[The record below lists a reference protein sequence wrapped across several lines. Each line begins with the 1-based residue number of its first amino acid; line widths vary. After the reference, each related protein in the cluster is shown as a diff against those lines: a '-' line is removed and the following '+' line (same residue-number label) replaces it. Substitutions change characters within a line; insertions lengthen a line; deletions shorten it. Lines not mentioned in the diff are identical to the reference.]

1 MSPILHPFNP
11 LFPPFSEK
19 VLFSL
24 RNVPS
29 LKYFPGFAEASWCI
43 LPGFLPSLSD
53 GSYSV
58 SFVDFSLSLMST
70 VAFLRVHIVFFFMT
84 FFHNTSIL
92 EDVLLIIIL
101 RCCLFSWIRL
111 NVPIFFFFTCYL
123 SYHLNFN
130 TFLTDFITIL
140 ISKLFYPS
148 ISLSIPV
155 NESISLYIRLK
166 TNFDIISI
174 FY

>member
-1 MSPILHPFNP
+1 MSSILHPFNP

-58 SFVDFSLSLMST
+58 SFVDFSLSHMST

-111 NVPIFFFFTCYL
+111 NVPIFFFSLAISVIT
-123 SYHLNFN
+123 SISTH
-130 TFLTDFITIL
+130 FLL
-140 ISKLFYPS
+140 ISLPF
-148 ISLSIPV
+148 
-155 NESISLYIRLK
+155 
-166 TNFDIISI
+166 
-174 FY
+174 